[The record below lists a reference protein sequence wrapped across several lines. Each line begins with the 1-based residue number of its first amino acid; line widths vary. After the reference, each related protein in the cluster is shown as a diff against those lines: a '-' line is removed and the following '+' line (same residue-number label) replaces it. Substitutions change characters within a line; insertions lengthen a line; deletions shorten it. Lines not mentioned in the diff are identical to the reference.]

1 MRLNWL
7 GWVIVTSSMLVAANA
22 LATGGGEPLGDPKN
36 GLSSQAFR
44 RNALTTNPHALEI
57 LRTHALND
65 NLFWSVEDGY
75 IGRQLHEPAARAVAE
90 ELVECA
96 LKEGVTLTYVDL
108 QDSNKEYRWTGQLGL
123 CQPAGTHGW
132 YDAAPTEECQQL
144 VTACVMARV
153 NALGKAIP
161 LSMRGRPASMFP
173 LVERVSTTPLLR
185 EGLSGDDPSEGTPIH
200 SFDST
205 CNPGDDCGWRAAHVG
220 TCSPGARV
228 QLAVEPPPGAGSPW
242 LRVCAGI
249 HGCNK
254 LVGGLEPPRPYSR
267 YLGES
272 QPLSSGPTSSAGEAT
287 RFEFTCPVGPHI
299 GGYYSV
305 MVQQTPGSL
314 LRVRQLTSS
323 GSYPASEKEVFTFL
337 EGAFYGNL
345 FEPNAL
351 TTHCEIFPKKGTRC
365 VVNPDYERK
374 KYREEPVLPYT
385 DVHACYS
392 FAQQQDSQHGDLGTA
407 YLNSRLCDLPNAR
420 CFFHPP
426 RPCTEGPSNAHCK
439 WVSSSGVY
447 KECADPADPT
457 TTFQPITTY
466 LNDACDLIGE
476 GGLCDKV
483 RSLPPRVTKPG
494 TGWCGCGG
502 CSRSCSALGALLV
515 AAGTVL
521 LGFLLRRRRQRR
533 GGLVGRMG

>member
-1 MRLNWL
+1 MKLNWT
-7 GWVIVTSSMLVAANA
+7 GWVMVAASMLVAADA
-22 LATGGGEPLGDPKN
+22 LAIGGNEPLGDPKN
-36 GLSSQAFR
+36 GLSSQSFR
-44 RNALTTNPHALEI
+44 RNALTTNTRALEI

-65 NLFWSVEDGY
+65 DLFWGVEGGY
-75 IGRQLHEPAARAVAE
+75 IGRQLHDPAARAVAE

-96 LKEGVTLTYVDL
+96 LKGVTLTFVDR

-132 YDAAPTEECQQL
+132 HDAAPTEECQQL

-185 EGLSGDDPSEGTPIH
+185 EGLPGDDPSEGTPIH

-228 QLAVEPPPGAGSPW
+228 QLAVEPPPGAGSPR

-254 LVGGLEPPRPYSR
+254 REGSLEPPRPYSR

-272 QPLSSGPTSSAGEAT
+272 PLSSGPTSSAGEAT
-287 RFEFTCPVGPHI
+287 RFEFTCPVGPHT

-305 MVQQTPGSL
+305 MVQQTPGPL
-314 LRVRQLTSS
+314 LSVRQLTSS
-323 GSYPASEKEVFTFL
+323 GSYPASEQEVFTFL

-345 FEPNAL
+345 FEPHAL
-351 TTHCEIFPKKGTRC
+351 TTHCEILQGGTQC
-365 VVNPDYERK
+365 VRNPGYQGN
-374 KYREEPVLPYT
+374 KYPDELVLPYT
-385 DVHACYS
+385 NVHACYS
-392 FAQQQDSQHGDLGTA
+392 FAQQQDDQNGDLGVK
-407 YLNSRLCDLPNAR
+407 YINSRVCAAPDGD
-420 CFFHPP
+420 CFLDRP
-426 RPCTEGPSNAHCK
+426 RPCTEGPNSARCR
-439 WVSSSGVY
+439 WVSSAGGY
-447 KECADPADPT
+447 EGCADPGNPAR
-457 TTFQPITTY
+457 TFHSITTY
-466 LNDACDLIGE
+466 LNDPCDLIDE
-476 GGLCDKV
+476 RALCDKV
-483 RSLPPRVTKPG
+483 TSLHRAKG
-494 TGWCGCGG
+494 RGKDRYDFGG
-502 CSRSCSALGALLV
+502 CARSWSAAGALVL
-515 AAGTVL
+515 AAVVVL
-521 LGFLLRRRRQRR
+521 IALLLRMRRRRAS
-533 GGLVGRMG
+533 LVGRMG